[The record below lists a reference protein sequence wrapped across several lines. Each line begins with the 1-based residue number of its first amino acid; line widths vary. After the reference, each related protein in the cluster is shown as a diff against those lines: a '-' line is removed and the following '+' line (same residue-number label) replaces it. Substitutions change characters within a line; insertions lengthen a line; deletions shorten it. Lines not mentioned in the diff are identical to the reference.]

1 MSNSSNPSATNSTF
15 TLGQTLQNARESQNL
30 SIDEV
35 ALKTH
40 LKRTVIESLEN
51 DIFILPNIPPA
62 FVRGYVRN
70 YVRFLRLPESLI
82 QSVNY
87 GEITLSNPPKKAVI
101 KTNNPSQGRWLK
113 RLTFLVLLV
122 AFGMTLVWW
131 WQEYQKEQ
139 QSREQ
144 LVSEAPAAQV
154 ETTTAA
160 PISSENRSSTDQ
172 AQPAQ
177 AVTLPAQ
184 PTATETAPASAN
196 VEPADQPVQP
206 AHSGAVPL
214 QTEPAAQAVE
224 QKPIDLINKTEV
236 ATVATPAETV
246 TTTETAPTLPNST
259 VSASTNSE
267 ATPVATPAV
276 ENSEPAV
283 NVLLQTQTQ
292 PSAETANTEVAQTET
307 APVIN
312 EELRI
317 EITNNQSW
325 VTVRGAKNKRLA
337 EKTYSAGEV
346 LSFND
351 NEQYRLTIGAPA
363 NVKIYYK
370 GQEIP
375 LKVDGRVARIR
386 LPLAQ

>member
-160 PISSENRSSTDQ
+160 PISSENRTAANQEVTLPVPPSATETAVQ
-172 AQPAQ
+172 TVNTNVEPAQPAQ
-177 AVTLPAQ
+177 AAQNSAVTIQA
-184 PTATETAPASAN
+184 
-196 VEPADQPVQP
+196 EP
-206 AHSGAVPL
+206 L
-214 QTEPAAQAVE
+214 AQAVE

-246 TTTETAPTLPNST
+246 TTAETAPTAPSTAETAAANNQTAPN
-259 VSASTNSE
+259 
-267 ATPVATPAV
+267 ATPAV

-292 PSAETANTEVAQTET
+292 PTAETANTEAAQTEAT
-307 APVIN
+307 PVIN

-370 GQEIP
+370 GQEVP

>member
-160 PISSENRSSTDQ
+160 PISNENRTAANQEVTLPVPPSTTETAVQ
-172 AQPAQ
+172 AANTNVEPAQPAQ
-177 AVTLPAQ
+177 AAQNSAVTIQA
-184 PTATETAPASAN
+184 
-196 VEPADQPVQP
+196 EP
-206 AHSGAVPL
+206 L
-214 QTEPAAQAVE
+214 AQAVE

-246 TTTETAPTLPNST
+246 TTAETAPTAPSAAETAVANNQAAPN
-259 VSASTNSE
+259 
-267 ATPVATPAV
+267 ATPTV

-292 PSAETANTEVAQTET
+292 PTAETANTEAAQTE
-307 APVIN
+307 AASVIN

-370 GQEIP
+370 GQEVP

>member
-160 PISSENRSSTDQ
+160 PISSENRTAANQEVTLPVPPSTTETAVQ
-172 AQPAQ
+172 TANTNVEPAQPAQ
-177 AVTLPAQ
+177 AAQNSAVTIQA
-184 PTATETAPASAN
+184 
-196 VEPADQPVQP
+196 EP
-206 AHSGAVPL
+206 L
-214 QTEPAAQAVE
+214 AQAVE

-236 ATVATPAETV
+236 ATVTTPAETV
-246 TTTETAPTLPNST
+246 TTAETAPTAPSAAETAAANNQAAPN
-259 VSASTNSE
+259 
-267 ATPVATPAV
+267 ATPTV

-292 PSAETANTEVAQTET
+292 PTAETANTEAAQTEAT
-307 APVIN
+307 PVIN

-370 GQEIP
+370 GQEVP

>member
-160 PISSENRSSTDQ
+160 PISSENRTVANQEVTLPVPPSTTETAVQ
-172 AQPAQ
+172 TANTNVEPAQPAQ
-177 AVTLPAQ
+177 AAQNSAVTIQA
-184 PTATETAPASAN
+184 
-196 VEPADQPVQP
+196 EP
-206 AHSGAVPL
+206 L
-214 QTEPAAQAVE
+214 AQAVE
-224 QKPIDLINKTEV
+224 QKPIDLINKTKV

-259 VSASTNSE
+259 VSAPTNSE